1 MKLWKKSIDTQHI
14 TPSTIMAFFINK
26 SKNNTRKKSR
36 KKRLEILIKKSKA
49 MVIENMTP
57 DITG

>member
-1 MKLWKKSIDTQHI
+1 
-14 TPSTIMAFFINK
+14 MAFFINK
-26 SKNNTRKKSR
+26 SKNNTNKHNLE